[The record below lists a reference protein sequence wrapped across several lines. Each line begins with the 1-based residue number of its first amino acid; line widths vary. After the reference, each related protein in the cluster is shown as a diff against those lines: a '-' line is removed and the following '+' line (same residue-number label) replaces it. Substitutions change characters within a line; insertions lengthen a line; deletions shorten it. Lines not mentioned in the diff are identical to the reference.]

1 MLARDRVADALL
13 AVEEDLERNGREV
26 ERLAGEAGRD
36 AEGAGARLARLEE
49 EGARLRD
56 ALAEMGAAFDALVP
70 PPAVPDGEEEGDEDE
85 GEADRDFGPSS
96 EERLELRVSLAG
108 PVREPTAAAL
118 FAALAAH
125 AQAVQRQLT
134 FLDEKDVG
142 ERGDGHIAAVLAVLG
157 NAC

>member
-13 AVEEDLERNGREV
+13 AVEEDLERNRREV

-70 PPAVPDGEEEGDEDE
+70 PPAVPYGE
-85 GEADRDFGPSS
+85 
-96 EERLELRVSLAG
+96 EERLELRVSLVG